1 MLVTGGAAVLVG
13 TVLAFWVWPGDAH
26 VRPMAGPG
34 HGRGMSQVGAFDS
47 ALEGW
52 AAERILDHYY
62 PGATLGKISA
72 TTVGVRLFAQDD
84 STLDA
89 YADAGLRVAGQMLPR
104 GQVAHLTA
112 LPDGGA
118 NVVVTAGCDGEVLW
132 QRATADPWIY
142 PLNPRPNRPAAEHL
156 TLCGG
161 SAYRGSLGVAM
172 ENGKAR
178 TVNRVDV
185 EDYLLGVV
193 PAEVQA
199 NWVDKGATEAL
210 RAQAIAARSYAL
222 AEHRYSYAQTCDS
235 TDCQEYPGT
244 AKEDPRA
251 TAVIASTA
259 GTVLL
264 RDGRILRSEYS
275 CAPDGGEPADI
286 YAFDVGP
293 TPAELGIPVVGA
305 ATPVDPRKQSLVAE
319 SPIDA
324 EYRRI
329 GGASSPVG
337 QPLGPELALPQN
349 AGTYRLFTNG
359 VIIATPTLGAQV
371 VDFTTLMQL
380 VPDTREDKPRSTA
393 PPGSN
398 ERATPPG
405 ANSAPK
411 SAVPDGG
418 ASGLPESVLPGS
430 AAPPGANG
438 APSSVL
444 PGGNI
449 SPEGALS
456 GGANGA
462 PESAVPGSVLPGGDI
477 SREGALSGGANGA
490 LGSAVPGS
498 VLPGGDISSEGAL
511 SGGANGAPESV
522 VPGSALPG
530 GDVSSEGALSGG
542 ANGAP
547 ESVVPRSALSGGD
560 VSPESALSGGADG
573 AADSAGLGDVAS
585 GSVLL
590 GGKVASGSVL
600 PGGHVSSESALLGS
614 ASDAVAGRN
623 AWSEGAVAGGNA
635 LSVSAVP
642 GRNSPPGSAAPGNG
656 MSLGYSAAPGSAIAL
671 EASVPPGTTVAP
683 TTASTPT
690 PPPPRVPVIPSAA
703 PTSEGS
709 ELSEEL

>member
-1 MLVTGGAAVLVG
+1 MLVTGGAAVLAG
-13 TVLAFWVWPGDAH
+13 TILAFWVRPTDAL
-26 VRPMAGPG
+26 VRPLAGPG

-52 AAERILDHYY
+52 AAERILDRYY
-62 PGATLGKISA
+62 PGATLSKISA

-118 NVVVTAGCDGEVLW
+118 NVVVTMGCDGEVLW

-172 ENGKAR
+172 ENGVAR

-222 AEHRYSYAQTCDS
+222 AEHRYPYAQTCDT

-251 TAVIASTA
+251 SAAIASTA

-275 CAPDGGEPADI
+275 SAPDGGEPADI

-293 TPAELGIPVVGA
+293 TPAELGTPVVGA
-305 ATPVDPRKQSLVAE
+305 GNPVDPRKQTLVAE

-329 GGASSPVG
+329 GGASSAVG
-337 QPLGPELALPQN
+337 QPLGPEMSLPQN
-349 AGTYRLFTNG
+349 GGTYRLFTNG

-380 VPDTREDKPRSTA
+380 VPDAHEGKPHGTV
-393 PPGSN
+393 PPGN
-398 ERATPPG
+398 NGRAVPPG
-405 ANSAPK
+405 ANGMPG
-411 SAVPDGG
+411 SAVPGAANVAPESASPGSAVPPGGNISPGSAVPGG
-418 ASGLPESVLPGS
+418 ANVAPESASLGN
-430 AAPPGANG
+430 AAPPGANSSPGNAVPGG
-438 APSSVL
+438 ANAVPESAVPGNAAPASVL
-444 PGGNI
+444 PGGN
-449 SPEGALS
+449 
-456 GGANGA
+456 
-462 PESAVPGSVLPGGDI
+462 VP
-477 SREGALSGGANGA
+477 
-490 LGSAVPGS
+490 
-498 VLPGGDISSEGAL
+498 
-511 SGGANGAPESV
+511 
-522 VPGSALPG
+522 PGSALP
-530 GDVSSEGALSGG
+530 EGAL
-542 ANGAP
+542 
-547 ESVVPRSALSGGD
+547 
-560 VSPESALSGGADG
+560 
-573 AADSAGLGDVAS
+573 
-585 GSVLL
+585 
-590 GGKVASGSVL
+590 
-600 PGGHVSSESALLGS
+600 
-614 ASDAVAGRN
+614 
-623 AWSEGAVAGGNA
+623 
-635 LSVSAVP
+635 
-642 GRNSPPGSAAPGNG
+642 APGNAV
-656 MSLGYSAAPGSAIAL
+656 SPGYSAAPGAAIAP
-671 EASVPPGTTVAP
+671 EVSVPPGTTVAP

-690 PPPPRVPVIPSAA
+690 PPPPRAPAIPSVA
-703 PTSEGS
+703 PTDEDS
-709 ELSEEL
+709 ELTEQP

>member
-1 MLVTGGAAVLVG
+1 MLVTGGAAVLAG
-13 TVLAFWVWPGDAH
+13 TVLAFWVWPTDAL
-26 VRPMAGPG
+26 VRPLAGPG

-62 PGATLGKISA
+62 PGATLSKISA
-72 TTVGVRLFAQDD
+72 TTVGVRLSAQDD

-112 LPDGGA
+112 LPGGGA
-118 NVVVTAGCDGEVLW
+118 NVVVTMGCDGEVLW

-172 ENGKAR
+172 ENGEAR

-199 NWVDKGATEAL
+199 NWADKGATEAL

-222 AEHRYSYAQTCDS
+222 AERRYPYAQTCDT

-251 TAVIASTA
+251 AAAIASTA

-275 CAPDGGEPADI
+275 SAPDGGEPADI

-293 TPAELGIPVVGA
+293 TPAELGTPVVGA
-305 ATPVDPRKQSLVAE
+305 GNPVDPRKQTLVAE

-329 GGASSPVG
+329 GGASSAVG
-337 QPLGPELALPQN
+337 RPLGPEMALPQN

-380 VPDTREDKPRSTA
+380 VPDTHEGKPGGTV

-398 ERATPPG
+398 EH
-405 ANSAPK
+405 
-411 SAVPDGG
+411 AV
-418 ASGLPESVLPGS
+418 
-430 AAPPGANG
+430 PPGANG
-438 APSSVL
+438 TPEGALPGAANGVPESAPPRSAVPPGVNSSPESALPGGSNAVPADVAPASVL

-449 SPEGALS
+449 SPE
-456 GGANGA
+456 
-462 PESAVPGSVLPGGDI
+462 SAVPG
-477 SREGALSGGANGA
+477 
-490 LGSAVPGS
+490 
-498 VLPGGDISSEGAL
+498 
-511 SGGANGAPESV
+511 
-522 VPGSALPG
+522 
-530 GDVSSEGALSGG
+530 
-542 ANGAP
+542 
-547 ESVVPRSALSGGD
+547 
-560 VSPESALSGGADG
+560 
-573 AADSAGLGDVAS
+573 
-585 GSVLL
+585 
-590 GGKVASGSVL
+590 
-600 PGGHVSSESALLGS
+600 
-614 ASDAVAGRN
+614 
-623 AWSEGAVAGGNA
+623 GNA
-635 LSVSAVP
+635 
-642 GRNSPPGSAAPGNG
+642 
-656 MSLGYSAAPGSAIAL
+656 
-671 EASVPPGTTVAP
+671 PPGTTVAP

-690 PPPPRVPVIPSAA
+690 PPPPRAPAIPSAA
-703 PTSEGS
+703 PTSEES
-709 ELSEEL
+709 EPTVEL

>member
-1 MLVTGGAAVLVG
+1 MSAPRGRIGRRRISGTPISIRSALLTGGAAVLAG
-13 TVLAFWVWPGDAH
+13 TVFAFWVWPSDALF
-26 VRPMAGPG
+26 RPVAGPG

-47 ALEGW
+47 ALAGW

-118 NVVVTAGCDGEVLW
+118 NVVVTAGCDGAVLW

-156 TLCGG
+156 TLCDG
-161 SAYRGSLGVAM
+161 STYRGSLGVAM

-222 AEHRYSYAQTCDS
+222 AEHRYPYAQTCDS

-251 TAVIASTA
+251 SAVIASTA

-275 CAPDGGEPADI
+275 SAPNGGEPADI

-293 TPAELGIPVVGA
+293 TPAELGTPVVGA
-305 ATPVDPRKQSLVAE
+305 GTPVDPRKQTLVAE

-337 QPLGPELALPQN
+337 QPLGPEMALPEN
-349 AGTYRLFTNG
+349 SGIYRLFTNG
-359 VIIATPTLGAQV
+359 VIIATPTLGARV

-380 VPDTREDKPRSTA
+380 VPDTHAGKPPSTV
-393 PPGSN
+393 PPGDN
-398 ERATPPG
+398 ERA
-405 ANSAPK
+405 
-411 SAVPDGG
+411 
-418 ASGLPESVLPGS
+418 L
-430 AAPPGANG
+430 PPGANG
-438 APSSVL
+438 APDSAV
-444 PGGNI
+444 P
-449 SPEGALS
+449 

-462 PESAVPGSVLPGGDI
+462 AEGVLPGSAVPPGASGATESAVPGGANGSTESVQPGRTVPPGGAASVLPDSGI
-477 SREGALSGGANGA
+477 SPDS
-490 LGSAVPGS
+490 
-498 VLPGGDISSEGAL
+498 AL

-522 VPGSALPG
+522 VPGGPNDASESAMPGVAHGATERMQPG
-530 GDVSSEGALSGG
+530 GTITPGGAPASMLPDGRISHDSALSGG
-542 ANGAP
+542 ANDAP
-547 ESVVPRSALSGGD
+547 ESVGP
-560 VSPESALSGGADG
+560 
-573 AADSAGLGDVAS
+573 
-585 GSVLL
+585 
-590 GGKVASGSVL
+590 
-600 PGGHVSSESALLGS
+600 
-614 ASDAVAGRN
+614 
-623 AWSEGAVAGGNA
+623 GGNA
-635 LSVSAVP
+635 LSDSAVSDGNPLPRSATSAGDALGPRTAVSP
-642 GRNSPPGSAAPGNG
+642 GIPAA
-656 MSLGYSAAPGSAIAL
+656 AGSAIAP
-671 EASVPPGTTVAP
+671 EVSVLSVTTVAP

-690 PPPPRVPVIPSAA
+690 PPRPRAPAIAPAA
-703 PTSEGS
+703 PTSEES